1 MNLGLAA
8 GTALFVIAILL
19 GIAQLWLA
27 PWLPE
32 TFAKIELTIGG
43 LLGIVI
49 VVWFVLKEQKEDRA
63 NRSGNRLDQ

>member
-1 MNLGLAA
+1 MNLGLVA
-8 GTALFVIAILL
+8 GTALFVIGIVL
-19 GIAQLWLA
+19 GIVQLWLA
-27 PWLPE
+27 PWAPE
-32 TFAKIELTIGG
+32 TFVKVELTIGG